1 MSETKTPQK
10 GSHAQGDD
18 KLQRQASQL
27 AYDVKYKVKQK
38 LGKESKMSPAQVTK
52 AYMSQLASSPA
63 PSEVK
68 ALANNP
74 PVHDSTTDIL
84 IFFLINSLINDFI
97 TQNNCLKP

>member
-38 LGKESKMSPAQVTK
+38 NLVRN
-52 AYMSQLASSPA
+52 LR
-63 PSEVK
+63 
-68 ALANNP
+68 
-74 PVHDSTTDIL
+74 
-84 IFFLINSLINDFI
+84 
-97 TQNNCLKP
+97 